1 MFSLCLALLFVNSA
15 CVCHKLVGKKIII
28 KECNKKSTSKKKR
41 KYKQ

>member
-1 MFSLCLALLFVNSA
+1 MFSLCLALLFVHSA
-15 CVCHKLVGKKIII
+15 CVCHKLIRNFFF